1 MNRTLAL
8 TLACLVL
15 LAGCAPT
22 RQERLAEL
30 NKLVGKNEAEVVS
43 ALGVPTRTY
52 EANGI
57 RFVAYDERRLGLA
70 PATVAGGPWGGPW
83 GGAWGG
89 PWGGGPWGTYGWY
102 GGGFVGYPVTVERI
116 CETTFELAGGVVR
129 AVALHGPG
137 CGV

>member
-1 MNRTLAL
+1 MHRILAL

-30 NKLVGKNEAEVVS
+30 NKLVGKTEAEVVS

-70 PATVAGGPWGGPW
+70 PATVYGGPWGGPW
-83 GGAWGG
+83 GA
-89 PWGGGPWGTYGWY
+89 YGWY
-102 GGGFVGYPVTVERI
+102 GGGFVSYPVTVERT